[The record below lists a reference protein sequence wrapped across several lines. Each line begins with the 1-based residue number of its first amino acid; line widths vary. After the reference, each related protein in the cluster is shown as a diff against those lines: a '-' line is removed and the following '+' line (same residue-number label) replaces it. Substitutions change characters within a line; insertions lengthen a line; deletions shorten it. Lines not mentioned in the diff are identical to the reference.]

1 MPVDLIIERISGA
14 TIGFSNL
21 PLTRIV
27 VVYASRDGDIYVLE
41 IIISDNQWQTQ
52 IGFESQCVVDIM
64 RPTRIALFI
73 NVLTDELFQSDAS
86 RLTYCWYAKPR
97 KSIAVLTGKIL
108 FKCATYIVSYRKSEE
123 SINECWF
130 TQINCIQFIS
140 RCLPLFL
147 SSQCEQSS
155 K

>member
-64 RPTRIALFI
+64 RRARIALFI
-73 NVLTDELFQSDAS
+73 NVLTDELFQSAATDLLLIRETEEKYCGFWLEKYCSNA
-86 RLTYCWYAKPR
+86 RRTLYRIANRKNQLTNVD
-97 KSIAVLTGKIL
+97 S
-108 FKCATYIVSYRKSEE
+108 FK
-123 SINECWF
+123 
-130 TQINCIQFIS
+130 
-140 RCLPLFL
+140 
-147 SSQCEQSS
+147 
-155 K
+155 